1 VDLTCGSCRAGR
13 QRTEKSQIIIQSSSK
28 NFRKKAYK
36 EEHSLL
42 EAFTGQFLQTSLTPK
57 FTTVQDDI
65 IDAHQIA
72 LQFNQLDEIFLE
84 FSKEMVLI

>member
-1 VDLTCGSCRAGR
+1 MIQCSCKNS
-13 QRTEKSQIIIQSSSK
+13 EKK
-28 NFRKKAYK
+28 TYK
-36 EEHSLL
+36 EEHPLL
-42 EAFTGQFLQTSLTPK
+42 EAFTGQLLQTSFAQK

-84 FSKEMVLI
+84 FSKETALILRTF